1 MDINQIK
8 NKLKSIQSQGD
19 KKEKVD
25 YSKVI
30 WKPKEEGKYTIR
42 FVTSKHKEIFGDN
55 EINPFKEMYVHY
67 GIGKFPIFAL
77 TNWGEKDPIVEFAKQ
92 LKSSGD
98 KEDWKQSKKLEPKL
112 RVFAPVVVRG
122 EEEKGVRLWEFGKEI
137 YMQLLGIAEDEDYG
151 DFTDINEGRDFTVD
165 VVTGD
170 IGGRQGLKSSIRVK
184 PKTTPLNTDTETI
197 KMWLEEQ
204 PNILELQRKM
214 DFDALKEILQNWLNP
229 EEAEAEDVEE
239 EEDIEA
245 VAEEDPLL
253 AKAKEEPKT
262 NYSLKTKTAPKVS
275 KADKF
280 DALFDDEDE
289 SEGEGSPF

>member
-1 MDINQIK
+1 MDINAIK
-8 NKLKSIQSQGD
+8 QRLSSLQSSGA

-25 YSKVI
+25 YSKYY
-30 WKPKEEGKYTIR
+30 WKPKAEGKYQIR
-42 FVTSKHKEIFGDN
+42 VVPSVLNKS
-55 EINPFKEMYVHY
+55 NPFQEVFVHY
-67 GIGKFPIFAL
+67 GFSKFPIYAL
-77 TNWGEKDPIVEFAKQ
+77 TNWGEKDPIVEFAKSLRTTQEKENWQ
-92 LKSSGD
+92 LA
-98 KEDWKQSKKLEPKL
+98 KKLDPKM

-184 PKTTPLNTDTETI
+184 PKTSPLGSDKETI
-197 KMWLEEQ
+197 KMWLTEQ
-204 PNILELQRKM
+204 PNVLELQRKTA
-214 DFDALKEILQNWLNP
+214 FDDLKTILANFLNP
-229 EEAEAEDVEE
+229 EEEETVAVVVDED
-239 EEDIEA
+239 
-245 VAEEDPLL
+245 EDPII

-262 NYSLKTKTAPKVS
+262 NYSLKAAPVAKVS

>member
-137 YMQLLGIAEDEDYG
+137 YTQLLGIAEDEDYG
-151 DFTDINEGRDFTVD
+151 DFTNIQEGFDFTVKA
-165 VVTGD
+165 VNSETA
-170 IGGRQGLKSSIRVK
+170 GRKGLKCTISPR
-184 PKTTPLNTDTETI
+184 PKASPLSANATEAE
-197 KMWLEEQ
+197 KWLNEQ
-204 PNILELQRKM
+204 PNILQIQRKYA
-214 DFDALKEILQNWLNP
+214 FDELKGILQNFILGP
-229 EEAEAEDVEE
+229 EDADTEDEIGTVISAPAPASAPQN
-239 EEDIEA
+239 DF
-245 VAEEDPLL
+245 
-253 AKAKEEPKT
+253 T
-262 NYSLKTKTAPKVS
+262 LKTKPKS
-275 KADKF
+275 KADSF
-280 DALFDDEDE
+280 DDLFDDEEDE
-289 SEGEGSPF
+289 NSPF

>member
-137 YMQLLGIAEDEDYG
+137 YTQLLGIAEDEDYG
-151 DFTDINEGRDFTVD
+151 DFTNIQEGFDFTVKA
-165 VVTGD
+165 VNSETA
-170 IGGRQGLKSSIRVK
+170 GRKGLKCTISPR
-184 PKTTPLNTDTETI
+184 PKASPLSANATEAE
-197 KMWLEEQ
+197 KWLNEQ
-204 PNILELQRKM
+204 PNILQIQRKYA
-214 DFDALKEILQNWLNP
+214 FDELKGILQNFILGP
-229 EEAEAEDVEE
+229 EDADTEDEIGTVVSAPAPASAPQN
-239 EEDIEA
+239 DF
-245 VAEEDPLL
+245 
-253 AKAKEEPKT
+253 T
-262 NYSLKTKTAPKVS
+262 LKTKPKS
-275 KADKF
+275 KADSF
-280 DALFDDEDE
+280 DDLFDDEEDE
-289 SEGEGSPF
+289 NSPF

>member
-1 MDINQIK
+1 MDIKAIK
-8 NKLKSIQSQGD
+8 QKLNALQSTGQ

-25 YSKVI
+25 YSKYL
-30 WKPKEEGKYTIR
+30 WKPKSEGKYQIR
-42 FVTSKHKEIFGDN
+42 IVPSVLNKS
-55 EINPFKEMYVHY
+55 NPFQEVFVHY
-67 GIGKFPIFAL
+67 GFSKFPIYAL
-77 TNWGEKDPIVEFAKQ
+77 TNWGEKDPIVEFAKSLRNTQEKENWQ
-92 LKSSGD
+92 LA
-98 KEDWKQSKKLEPKL
+98 KKLDPKM

-229 EEAEAEDVEE
+229 EEAEDEDEE
-239 EEDIEA
+239 
-245 VAEEDPLL
+245 EEDPLL